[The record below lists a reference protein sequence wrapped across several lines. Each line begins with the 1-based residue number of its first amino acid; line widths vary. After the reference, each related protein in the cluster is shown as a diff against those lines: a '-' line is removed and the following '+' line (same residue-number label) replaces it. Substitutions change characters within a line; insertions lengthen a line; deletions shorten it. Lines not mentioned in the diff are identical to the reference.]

1 MNNKKLYIFLYY
13 LSLILSIFV
22 CIMSCTL
29 PNNMINSNS
38 SFEIYMNL
46 SSISLWLIFI
56 NIIITIIFTI
66 FLIKKQLNKVNI
78 LFPIIYILFT
88 IIVAVICILFND
100 KLVIP
105 YIHYT
110 YYIQFILINYT
121 LLNFYSLL
129 SINKRD
135 L

>member
-13 LSLILSIFV
+13 LSLISSIFA

-46 SSISLWLIFI
+46 SCISLWLIFI

-88 IIVAVICILFND
+88 IIVSVICILFND
-100 KLVIP
+100 RLVIP
-105 YIHYT
+105 FIHYT

-121 LLNFYSLL
+121 LLNLYSLL